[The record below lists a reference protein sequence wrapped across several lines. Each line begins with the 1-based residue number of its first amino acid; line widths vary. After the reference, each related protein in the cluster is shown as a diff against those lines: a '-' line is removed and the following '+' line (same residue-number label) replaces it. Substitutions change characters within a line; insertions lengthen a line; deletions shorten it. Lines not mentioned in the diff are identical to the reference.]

1 MSITAD
7 RIKILRK
14 QKKLTQ
20 SELAQLINASRMAIA
35 NYETDRNIPSY
46 AMLSLIADAL
56 DTTMD
61 YLQGNTDNPL
71 KTSQNHSDNG
81 DENAKR
87 VDLSDD
93 DLIMSFEGKELSE
106 DYKQAILAML
116 KTLRE
121 DKK

>member
-1 MSITAD
+1 MSITAE
-7 RIKILRK
+7 RIKLLRK

-20 SELAQLINASRMAIA
+20 SELAEKINASRMAIA
-35 NYETDRNIPSY
+35 NYETDRNTPSF

-56 DTTMD
+56 DTTVD
-61 YLQGNTDNPL
+61 YLQGNTDTPT
-71 KTSQNHSDNG
+71 KTIDSNVNTG
-81 DENAKR
+81 DENKKR

-93 DLIMSFEGKELSE
+93 ELIMSFEGKELSE